1 MKPPK
6 ADQAPNKNSIEFNY
20 KTKRARITMT
30 SPSPDQLDAP
40 GVWEYRDDVDKSPK
54 TVAGF
59 HCPASFVAEGLGP
72 AIRFSIALNSAK
84 KVYIDRIEV
93 EFDGQSPASYAIP
106 LTRLTEHA
114 ISAAGRVGLQF
125 PKGYAGFSDKL
136 GATVETGPDEW
147 FVVVLESRA
156 LREPERRKIASQ
168 EFVSVPRKPKV
179 NEVSDQI
186 LRKVAK
192 AHKNAKWG
200 EQREAVQAAIGGA
213 SESTVRDYIRKARE
227 RGFLDDVS
235 DQDLRK
241 TRRKK

>member
-1 MKPPK
+1 MKQP
-6 ADQAPNKNSIEFNY
+6 QGPNKNSIEFNY

-40 GVWEYRDDVDKSPK
+40 GVWEYRDAITKP
-54 TVAGF
+54 TIVAGF

-72 AIRFSIALNSAK
+72 AIRFSIAFNPAK
-84 KVYIDRIEV
+84 GVYIDRVEV

-114 ISAAGRVGLQF
+114 ISAAGRIGLQF
-125 PKGYAGFSDKL
+125 PKGFQGFSAEL
-136 GATVETGPDEW
+136 GATIETGVDEW
-147 FVVVLESRA
+147 FVMPLESRA
-156 LREPERRKIASQ
+156 LRKKEREKIGTQDLLAPP
-168 EFVSVPRKPKV
+168 PRKPKV
-179 NEVSDQI
+179 NEVSDQM

-192 AHKNAKWG
+192 AHKSAKWG
-200 EQREAVQAAIGGA
+200 EKVDAVQAAIGGA

-227 RGFLDDVS
+227 RGFLADVS
-235 DQDLRK
+235 DQDRRK